1 MLRLGRQGAPPP
13 GAAGY
18 AAAMPAPVV
27 AHLVESLARE
37 GHPVAEWAERSGIRR
52 AVPTTDLELAFPQ
65 VVRFLLEVIRA
76 LPGRPLGLEAGARP
90 LLQSFGMLGVAVQTA
105 DDVEGAVTVGLQYH
119 QAAGSLV
126 DFAVDVGG
134 DAVRLTVVPR
144 TDDAEIL
151 PFLCEETLLS
161 VTTLLRSALGD
172 EHWAPSAVA
181 VPYPAPPYA
190 DEYAARFGCPVRF
203 DAAVGAMTVPR
214 ELLGTPLPRREPAV
228 HAAALA
234 ACRAIGGAAEARD
247 LDHVWAVEQ
256 LLRADLH
263 SPFTMAGV
271 ARRLNTGE
279 RTLRRHLADA
289 GESFRS
295 IHARVRRERAEHLLR
310 ATDLSLRAVAEEVGF
325 ADVRDFRRAFVQ
337 WTGRTPGDVRS
348 DPGPRGGAI
357 PAADGGSAV
366 TPR

>member
-1 MLRLGRQGAPPP
+1 MLRLGQQGAPPP

-18 AAAMPAPVV
+18 AAVMPAPVV
-27 AHLVESLARE
+27 VHLMETLARE
-37 GHPVAEWAERSGIRR
+37 GFPVAEWAERSGIRR
-52 AVPTTDLELAFPQ
+52 AVPAADLELAFPQ
-65 VVRFLLEVIRA
+65 VVRFLLEAVRA

-105 DDVEGAVTVGLQYH
+105 DDVEGAVAAGLQYH

-126 DFAVDVGG
+126 DFAI
-134 DAVRLTVVPR
+134 DADDDSVRLTVVPR
-144 TDDAEIL
+144 TADAEIL

-161 VTTLLRSALGD
+161 ATTLLRSALGD

-190 DEYAARFGCPVRF
+190 DAYGARFGCPVRF
-203 DAAVGAMTVPR
+203 DADVGAMTVPR
-214 ELLGTPLPRREPAV
+214 DLLTRPLPRREPAV

-256 LLRADLH
+256 LLLADLRRPL
-263 SPFTMAGV
+263 SMAGV
-271 ARRLNTGE
+271 ARQLNTGE
-279 RTLRRHLADA
+279 RTLRRQLAEA

-310 ATDLSLRAVAEEVGF
+310 ATETPLRTVAEAVGF
-325 ADVRDFRRAFVQ
+325 ADVRDFRRAFVH
-337 WTGRTPGDVRS
+337 WTGRTPGEVRADS
-348 DPGPRGGAI
+348 AARGGAI